1 MFSPLHGYLE
11 REFMGMYQVNFA
23 TPAGIAVTLDSTN
36 TAPLSGSIYGATY
49 GDVVAAT
56 TNTGA
61 STVGYTTRELGWLLQ
76 PVTASGPSLLNIL
89 VQVYD
94 ESIPQGATAVVCMS
108 KTGALIATD
117 QYETSGGQAIK
128 FDGTVALNT
137 ACSIN
142 AGLVRTVTTDDIT
155 RLLFQGKIVQRNLTL
170 ASFLVC

>member
-49 GDVVAAT
+49 GDVVAAS
-56 TNTGA
+56 TNTSA
-61 STVGYTTRELGWLLQ
+61 TTVGFTTRELGWLLQ
-76 PVTASGPSLLNIL
+76 PVTASGPSLLNI
-89 VQVYD
+89 Q
-94 ESIPQGATAVVCMS
+94 
-108 KTGALIATD
+108 
-117 QYETSGGQAIK
+117 
-128 FDGTVALNT
+128 
-137 ACSIN
+137 CSIS